1 LHERIAFDG
10 AARARVSQE
19 TLAVARAERF
29 ALRARVV
36 SEPRSMRVGHD
47 VPHVL
52 EAPWVDD
59 LVTEWAR

>member
-19 TLAVARAERF
+19 TLAVPRAEGF

-36 SEPRSMRVGHD
+36 GELRSMCIGHD

-52 EAPWVDD
+52 EAPRVDD
-59 LVTEWAR
+59 LVTKWAR